1 MTVLSSLFEYVGK
14 QEDAIINAL
23 RRTKPV
29 PPQPSVR
36 NRPSGHFELDINIDE
51 NQYSFEMGENGN
63 IEYVNEKIYEEG
75 RYFKRID
82 SISEKIYERAP
93 EDVANEVSRMFNQYD
108 NVGVFSNYP
117 IDDPEGYEIEVFFGI
132 LVVLIAYNN
141 DRGMVEE
148 ISVFYEGENFSS
160 FVYGDITTEFDNAAG
175 ILTFEDEDGYIRFEQ
190 VSDEL
195 LGYNP

>member
-1 MTVLSSLFEYVGK
+1 MTILSSLFETVSEQLDG
-14 QEDAIINAL
+14 IVNVL

-36 NRPSGHFELDINIDE
+36 NHPSGSFELDINIDE
-51 NQYSFEMGENGN
+51 NQYTFKMGENGN
-63 IEYVNEKIYEEG
+63 IEYVNEEIYEEG

-82 SISEKIYERAP
+82 SSISEKIYEIAP
-93 EDVANEVSRMFNQYD
+93 EDIANEVLRMFNQYD

-117 IDDPEGYEIEVFFGI
+117 IDDPEAYEEAVFFST

-148 ISVFYEGENFSS
+148 ISVFYEGENIS
-160 FVYGDITTEFDNAAG
+160 FAYGDNTTIFDEETG
-175 ILTFEDEDGYIRFEQ
+175 ILNFEDDNGYISFGQ
-190 VSDEL
+190 DSDEL
-195 LGYNP
+195 VGYNP